1 MLPPGSAPK
10 HDRAARQAQNLLV
23 HLQQSKLQLEAEKR
37 KKMILE
43 KHVYCKEKKLWRNRL
58 TVQYK
63 NKKLLSAFKQCL
75 AILNEVLTKTC

>member
-10 HDRAARQAQNLLV
+10 DDRAARQAQNLLV

-43 KHVYCKEKKLWRNRL
+43 KHVYCKEKNYGETGLLYNIKIRNYFRL
-58 TVQYK
+58 SNNV
-63 NKKLLSAFKQCL
+63 
-75 AILNEVLTKTC
+75 